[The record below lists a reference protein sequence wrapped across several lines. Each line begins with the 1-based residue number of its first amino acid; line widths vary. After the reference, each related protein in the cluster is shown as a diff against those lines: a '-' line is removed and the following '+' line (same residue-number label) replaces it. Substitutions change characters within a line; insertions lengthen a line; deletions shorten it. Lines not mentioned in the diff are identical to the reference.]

1 MPMGNTVGERG
12 ASPGSAFLLLLLLL
26 LLALAA
32 GHWDSPWLGP

>member
-26 LLALAA
+26 LALAA